1 MTVATIP
8 QVTYEFAFNADPQQ
22 STLPAYWNDLSGR
35 VLFGWTTSRGKQYEQ
50 DANETGT
57 WAVEL
62 DDRDGALDPANASS
76 PFSPNVI
83 PYRQGRIR
91 IVLGNNLLAPDQ
103 ASAGDWA
110 PLAAGPV
117 PWYFGVSSASGFAVS
132 VVATGGAFQGGRVFA
147 VTVPS
152 GAAQPKDVLDVQ
164 VPQVNAGNTYTF
176 SVQAQVTTSGQN
188 PTLNAAINWLGTAG
202 NVISTTSGTGTA
214 LTGASGTW
222 TQLTATGA
230 APAGAVAATV
240 RLVTTTTPGANTT
253 VWADGLQL
261 EARGY
266 ASRWQMP
273 WQTGVNLLPQN
284 VGTGLETINPTSD
297 TAAAWFY
304 PTGTATVARA
314 TNLTAAPTGAT
325 TAVGWTVPS
334 ATTAGTALLYA
345 GVAPSGAPTGPAA
358 DCVQVT
364 AGQQYTASA
373 YLLRTST
380 ADAIQV
386 SASIAWYGIGG
397 GTALSTTAGSAG
409 AVSSASWSRA
419 TVTGTAPAGAVW
431 GRMLLTVTTPTTTV
445 SNTIYAT
452 GWQVEQAG
460 SVSAWADPG
469 LVRFPFTGFAERW
482 PRAFEEQESTFG
494 TSRLECV
501 DAFAALAQFPVQD
514 PFLNELLVLGS
525 GPNFV
530 YPLNDPAGSS
540 AVADASGKRIGAPV
554 ETSPYGAGSL
564 VFGSQVTAT
573 NSNLTM
579 LGGSGPVATF
589 NNASGAGQLSEAFIS
604 LHKTTLT
611 PGPPTSGAWTRLVAF
626 RASAV
631 PGGSN
636 QYFVWQSISLPIGVI
651 NASQFGVQIDNG
663 GHLLLGVTDSTGTHS
678 GSWSSTGSVCDG
690 NWHLAA
696 VGLDPA
702 SGNSPM
708 WYDGTLQATGTG
720 LTNLAQMLSD
730 TVGAFV
736 TLDTSTYSNGM
747 KGDVAFVAEFPFLL
761 SNAQMTNLYNSF
773 RSASS
778 GESTGARYQRVLN
791 WAGWTG
797 PTAIDSGLTQ
807 SMGPATDLIGASGL
821 DALNLIAL
829 TENGDQ
835 YVSGAG
841 AMTLKARSAF
851 YNVRTPAFVFGENAP
866 VGNLG
871 EWPCEVGTIDFDPS
885 HISNLTQVQQYGGS
899 TYQYGDATSRR
910 RYFPRTYQ
918 RTVNTSS
925 AAEALS
931 AATYLTSQMKD
942 PHQRADVIRL
952 HPSAV
957 LGLFAVCAQ
966 LEKGTRIRYIK
977 RPPGGAPSTT
987 IDAFVQQ
994 VNWTWSPDENDVWV
1008 EIQASPADLQ
1018 AYGVLAAMRTTLN
1031 VQAASG
1037 QNKATINALPD
1048 AATNQLVQSLPS
1060 GYSLRFEP
1068 GTPRDETLTLAAG
1081 GIPATVVPW
1090 LTAQLTFTSNF
1101 AFTHAANSVVCEPLP
1116 TGYTDPTTWD
1126 ASAVIGASYTTVL
1139 SGGGSGTATVTVG
1152 PLADAA
1158 YNPLGATWNGGDLV
1172 TLSPGTANAETMT
1185 IKSVAT
1191 TLPGYPSCVLTFTAN
1206 LAHSH
1211 AADDYVTDVLPG
1223 GVTNPTT
1230 LTPTLRLAY

>member
-35 VLFGWTTSRGKQYEQ
+35 VLFGWTSSRGKQYEQ

-57 WAVEL
+57 WTVEL
-62 DDRDGALDPANASS
+62 DDRDGALDPGNTAS

-152 GAAQPKDVLDVQ
+152 GTTQPRDVLDVQ
-164 VPQVNAGNTYTF
+164 VPQVNAGTTYTF

-202 NVISTTSGTGTA
+202 NVISTTSGSGTA

-222 TQLTATGA
+222 TQLTATGT

-273 WQTGVNLLPQN
+273 WQTGVNLLPQT
-284 VGTGLETINPTSD
+284 VGTGLETMNPVSD
-297 TAAAWFY
+297 TATAWFY

-314 TNLTAAPTGAT
+314 TNLTAAPTGST
-325 TAVGWTVPS
+325 TAVAWTVPS

-345 GVAPSGAPTGPAA
+345 GVAPAGAPTGPAA

-397 GTALSTTAGSAG
+397 GAALSTTAGTAG
-409 AVSSASWSRA
+409 AVSSGSWSRA

-431 GRMLLTVTTPTTTV
+431 GRMLLTVTSPTTTV
-445 SNTIYAT
+445 QNTIYAT

-514 PFLNELLVLGS
+514 PFLNELLVLG
-525 GPNFV
+525 PNFV

-540 AVADASGKRIGAPV
+540 AVADASGKRIAAPV
-554 ETSPYGAGSL
+554 QQSPYGAGSL
-564 VFGSQVTAT
+564 TFGNAVTAT
-573 NSNLTM
+573 STAVTM
-579 LGGSGPVATF
+579 VGGNGPVATF
-589 NNASGAGQLSEAFIS
+589 NNNATNSGQNPETFISLDKTTTSPGPNGNTWTRMVAVRASAAPGSTNAYNVWQAAPATWASSNFSNFQIGFSAAGQLLVLFSDF
-604 LHKTTLT
+604 
-611 PGPPTSGAWTRLVAF
+611 GGFSGLNW
-626 RASAV
+626 ASA
-631 PGGSN
+631 GS
-636 QYFVWQSISLPIGVI
+636 Y
-651 NASQFGVQIDNG
+651 
-663 GHLLLGVTDSTGTHS
+663 
-678 GSWSSTGSVCDG
+678 CDG
-690 NWHLAA
+690 NWHL
-696 VGLDPA
+696 VVVTLDVA
-702 SGNSPM
+702 SGNNIA
-708 WYDGTLQATGTG
+708 YVDGAAVSTATGTG
-720 LTNLAQMLSD
+720 AGSGWATD
-730 TVGAFV
+730 TIGCLVEAGGSLYGGGF
-736 TLDTSTYSNGM
+736 
-747 KGDVAFVAEFPFLL
+747 KGDAAFVAEFPVVLTA
-761 SNAQMTNLYNSF
+761 AQVANLYGSF
-773 RSASS
+773 RTASA
-778 GESTGARYQRVLN
+778 GESTGARYQRVLT

-797 PTAIDSGLTQ
+797 ATAIDSGLTQ

-835 YVSGAG
+835 FVSGAG
-841 AMTLKARSAF
+841 AMTFKARSAF
-851 YNVRTPAFVFGENAP
+851 YNVRTPAFIFGENAP

-885 HISNLTQVQQYGGS
+885 HISNQTQVQQYGGS
-899 TYQYGDATSRR
+899 TYQYGDATSKR

-977 RPPGGAPSTT
+977 RPAGGAPPTT
-987 IDAFVQQ
+987 IDAFIQKID
-994 VNWTWSPDENDVWV
+994 WTWSPDENDVWV
-1008 EIQASPADLQ
+1008 ELQASPADLQ

-1037 QNKATINALPD
+1037 QNKATISALPD

-1090 LTAQLTFTSNF
+1090 STAQLTFTTNF
-1101 AFTHAANSVVCEPLP
+1101 NFTHAANSVVCEPLP

-1126 ASAVIGASYTTVL
+1126 ASAVIGAAYTTVL
-1139 SGGGSGTATVTVG
+1139 SGGASGTATVTVG

-1158 YNPLGATWNGGDLV
+1158 YNPLGATWNGGDTV

-1191 TLPGYPSCVLTFTAN
+1191 TLPGYTSCVLTFTAN

-1211 AADDYVTDVLPG
+1211 AVGDYVTDVLPG